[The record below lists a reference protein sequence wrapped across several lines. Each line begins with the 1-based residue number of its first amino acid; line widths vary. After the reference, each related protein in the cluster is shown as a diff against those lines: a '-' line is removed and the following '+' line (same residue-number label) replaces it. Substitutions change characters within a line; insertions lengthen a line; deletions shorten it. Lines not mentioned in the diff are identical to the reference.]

1 MPSPGPVVT
10 SETARQLVAAPA
22 PGRSVSD
29 ATVGRGQGTPSPSV
43 DSRAA
48 ASVNS
53 DTRGRGTLPTPART
67 VVAAARMGDGTP
79 APGTPVMVNPSAAR
93 QQTPG
98 PRPAGTPDVKPQ
110 PTREGTPAGSPAA
123 DGQSTADAE
132 PERTATLAPQTTRRE
147 IVIEVYPET
156 FRPPP
161 SGCSPDGRAGAWQ
174 VWKSVAWSPDGS
186 QVFYSQG
193 GAIYAATADG
203 ARVRQVAATRAAG
216 SDPGKTE
223 HIRVEHDGTRVRTIV
238 YRPVTLPAEQGAGD
252 NLGPMTAF
260 SMSPDGRQVLYS
272 TCAYPRQTDVP
283 AGRPRDL
290 GEYQYDLAV
299 LDVAGGAV
307 RRLTARDTAENFPTW
322 SPDGTRI
329 AFLSGL
335 RRLRTMAPDGS
346 DVRDLTDGT
355 ETKELLLHPPQWS
368 PDGQRLA
375 FVAKEA
381 AASQPVLFTIRA
393 DGTELRRLAVAVS
406 PPSWSPDGRRLAMA
420 RPVGQEAVELIT
432 IQADGT
438 DVRPVTDIEGW
449 QFTTGR
455 QHVGPSG
462 WDRQVESIPRAVDAW
477 IETLAWSPAAD
488 QILYT
493 CGTGFCVTTTDGTPV
508 GRSPRYADETT
519 VAVRISEYSLAP
531 HPAAAW
537 SPDGSRIA
545 VVSRHVRSSSAVAFQ
560 AAYADVILEQAT
572 PDWTDVRVL
581 VWEGLGRPVAAG
593 ARDLDVAA
601 NQAACAAGYVVPQ
614 PDANPGLVRDCQVL
628 VGVAPELTRLH
639 GFNWNAGTPI
649 KQWESVT
656 VAGHPPRITELQ
668 MGGIWAWWTV
678 SDPGVPV
685 PVALAELTEL
695 RVLELGGNQF
705 HGPIPEQWASLKKL
719 QFLSLIDSGVA
730 GPIPAFLGGLSQLR
744 TLNLAHNKLDGSLPP
759 ELGQLADLET
769 LVLRVNALS
778 GSIPSEFGRLTHIA
792 TLDLSDN
799 RLTGPIPPDLSQLA
813 RLETLAL
820 SSNDLTGAIPSEWC
834 QLTNASTLSLDRN
847 RLSGP
852 IPDCLGELPNLDR
865 LHLEHNQLTGEIP
878 ATLAQANRLDY
889 AALDGNQLT
898 GCVPPGLKVPRRD
911 ELGLPDCE
919 AGA

>member
-1 MPSPGPVVT
+1 MT
-10 SETARQLVAAPA
+10 
-22 PGRSVSD
+22 
-29 ATVGRGQGTPSPSV
+29 
-43 DSRAA
+43 
-48 ASVNS
+48 
-53 DTRGRGTLPTPART
+53 
-67 VVAAARMGDGTP
+67 
-79 APGTPVMVNPSAAR
+79 VNPSAAR

-132 PERTATLAPQTTRRE
+132 PERTATLAQQPTRRE
-147 IVIEVYPET
+147 IVLEVYPET

-174 VWKSVAWSPDGS
+174 VRQSVAWSPDGS
-186 QVFYSQG
+186 QVFYTQG

-203 ARVRQVAATRAAG
+203 ARVRQVAATRAAV
-216 SDPGKTE
+216 SDPGITE

-238 YRPVTLPAEQGAGD
+238 YWPVTLPAEQGAGD

-455 QHVGPSG
+455 QRVGPSG

-493 CGTGFCVTTTDGTPV
+493 CGTGFCVATTDGTPV

-519 VAVRISEYSLAP
+519 VVERIREYSLAP

-545 VVSRHVRSSSAVAFQ
+545 VVENGAPGDVAAVVLTHTAS
-560 AAYADVILEQAT
+560 
-572 PDWTDVRVL
+572 DWTDVQVL
-581 VWEGLGRPVAAG
+581 AVLKSETEPVAAG
-593 ARDLDVAA
+593 DRDFVIAA
-601 NQAACAAGYVVPQ
+601 SQADCTAGTVVPQ

-628 VGVAPELTRLH
+628 AGLQDSVFYRQPGL
-639 GFNWNAGTPI
+639 NWNPATPI
-649 KQWESVT
+649 DQWDGVT
-656 VAGHPPRITELQ
+656 VDGSPPRVTKLWLFPSEKLGALSGPLPAALGEL
-668 MGGIWAWWTV
+668 
-678 SDPGVPV
+678 S
-685 PVALAELTEL
+685 EL
-695 RVLELGGNQF
+695 RQLGITGSQL
-705 HGPIPEQWASLKKL
+705 HGPIPAQWGNLAKL
-719 QFLSLIDSGVA
+719 EVLGLSGNRIA
-730 GPIPAFLGGLSQLR
+730 GPLPAALGNMRALRSLRIESERGL
-744 TLNLAHNKLDGSLPP
+744 NGSLPP
-759 ELGQLADLET
+759 ELGQLAGLET
-769 LVLRVNALS
+769 LVLNENA
-778 GSIPSEFGRLTHIA
+778 
-792 TLDLSDN
+792 
-799 RLTGPIPPDLSQLA
+799 
-813 RLETLAL
+813 
-820 SSNDLTGAIPSEWC
+820 LTGAIPSELG
-834 QLTNASTLSLDRN
+834 QLSNLMELDLARN
-847 RLSGP
+847 ELSGP
-852 IPDCLGELPNLDR
+852 IPPDLGQLGSLRELRLFSNALTGPIPGALGDLPRLESLSLGDNQLSGPIPAALGDLPRLESLSLGDNQLSGPIPAALGEPPNLHMLNLGDNR
-865 LHLEHNQLTGEIP
+865 LTGDIP
-878 ATLAQANRLDY
+878 PTLAGANSLQWVLLSGNRLS
-889 AALDGNQLT
+889 
-898 GCVPPGLKVPRRD
+898 GCVPARLDVGDHDK
-911 ELGLPDCE
+911 LGLPDCE